1 MKEKLLDGFKFISE
15 EEWHSIFRKYD
26 CSVPCESNSLYEERM
41 VNIYH
46 CYDELEESSDEMEDE
61 VDYIINEIK
70 RSIYSQYIENIKYDM
85 DYECR
90 IRFIDIFLVKDIKP
104 NIFEE
109 ILRYLRDNF

>member
-15 EEWHSIFRKYD
+15 EEWYSIFRKYD

-41 VNIYH
+41 VNMYN
-46 CYDELEESSDEMEDE
+46 CYDATDNVDKLEDE
-61 VDYIINEIK
+61 AENIMDEIK

-90 IRFIDIFLVKDIKP
+90 IRFIDIFLVEDIKP

-109 ILRYLRDNF
+109 ILKYLRDNF